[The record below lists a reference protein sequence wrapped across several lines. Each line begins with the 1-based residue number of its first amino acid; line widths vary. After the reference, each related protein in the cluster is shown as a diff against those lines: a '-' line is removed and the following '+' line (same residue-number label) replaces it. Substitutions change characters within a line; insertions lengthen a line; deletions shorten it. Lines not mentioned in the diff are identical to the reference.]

1 MTNCV
6 SWDRES
12 RAQIRSSLTETVC
25 RTDRTIKDRRSLPWF
40 NLCPWILIWWSYF
53 TEPKRCNCSDLMRPF
68 RIERRKLIPNLV
80 TVPGGAAGHTPRW
93 RAPASS
99 VNWGSGAPNRI
110 PEVPTHRKGLGTRGV
125 SSLTVDGA
133 PRMVHVGGW
142 QTMEVQRANTTTHDK
157 DPTRAQIGRSPR
169 SVVGHPSWSLRSKGR
184 RHTTKGGSTVAIH
197 DSEEFLRLLQA
208 PSQLGPVW
216 FVANC
221 ATLCLRLVVQ
231 FEELTLGR
239 KVRQSV
245 AS

>member
-1 MTNCV
+1 
-6 SWDRES
+6 
-12 RAQIRSSLTETVC
+12 
-25 RTDRTIKDRRSLPWF
+25 
-40 NLCPWILIWWSYF
+40 
-53 TEPKRCNCSDLMRPF
+53 
-68 RIERRKLIPNLV
+68 
-80 TVPGGAAGHTPRW
+80 
-93 RAPASS
+93 
-99 VNWGSGAPNRI
+99 
-110 PEVPTHRKGLGTRGV
+110 
-125 SSLTVDGA
+125 
-133 PRMVHVGGW
+133 MVHVGGW